1 MNKGKTTINK
11 KTDIFCIVSLII
23 FSILFLT
30 GTFFDKQVSEAL
42 YTPKEPFSMILSTA
56 AMYIFFGI
64 YVFFY
69 GSMTRQLVSSDM
81 SKLKKSLLSSVCVIC
96 GALTSWIST
105 SGLLKKSCLG
115 VYFDRP
121 FSKPETMAA
130 GLITMFPLFFIG
142 FFVSEKKYDK
152 QIVKKLLSVIFY
164 MTLAFVIPLAVK
176 AVFMRPRFLITKME
190 LDSVDYQPWYVIDR
204 NMKALKLQYDLEGDD
219 FSSFPSSHS
228 IDAFLDVMVFPALS
242 VVIPK
247 LENKK
252 RFLFA
257 AAAVSAPFIML
268 SRIVLGAHFLSDVSF
283 GALTGVILYICY
295 SHTKEK

>member
-1 MNKGKTTINK
+1 MNKEKTNSKIN
-11 KTDIFCIVSLII
+11 IFCIISLIV
-23 FSILFLT
+23 FGTLFLA
-30 GTFFDKQVSEAL
+30 GTFFDEQISETL
-42 YTPKEPFSMILSTA
+42 YTPKEPVSMIISAA

-69 GSMTRQLVSSDM
+69 GCMTRQIFSSDK
-81 SKLKKSLLSSVCVIC
+81 SKFAKAALSSVCLIC

-121 FSKPETMAA
+121 VTDKEAMAA
-130 GLITMFPLFFIG
+130 GLLAMFPLFFIG
-142 FFVSEKKYDK
+142 FFISVKKYDRH
-152 QIVKKLLSVIFY
+152 IVRELLAVIIF
-164 MTLAFVIPLAVK
+164 MTLAFLIPLAVK
-176 AVFMRPRFLITKME
+176 AIFLRPRFLITKME
-190 LDSVDYQPWYVIDR
+190 LENVDYQPWYVIDK

-228 IDAFLDVMVFPALS
+228 IDAFLDVMVFPALAL
-242 VVIPK
+242 VMPK

-252 RFLFA
+252 RLLFTI
-257 AAAVSAPFIML
+257 AAVSAPFIML

-295 SHTKEK
+295 SRVKEK